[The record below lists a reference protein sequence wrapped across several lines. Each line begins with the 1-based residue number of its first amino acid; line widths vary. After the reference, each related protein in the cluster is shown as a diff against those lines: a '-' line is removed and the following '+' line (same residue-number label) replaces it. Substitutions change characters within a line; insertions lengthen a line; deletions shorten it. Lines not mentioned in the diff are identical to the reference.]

1 MAVVAALTMQGV
13 VFDGDG
19 LALGVVAVPEL
30 SEARAALVRIRATG
44 ICGTDRAILLG
55 EFPAV
60 PGVVLGHE
68 SVGEV
73 VAVGDSAGR
82 VRPGDQV
89 VINPTYYCGECSDC
103 RSERARYCPHKDG
116 RELGIDCPGTMA
128 EFAMVDERFLHPLPP
143 GMPYRRAVLI
153 EPLAC
158 VLANLEAAA
167 PGWDDAVVVAGGG
180 PIGMLVAL
188 VLAARG
194 YRPWLA
200 EQDPVRVRLAAEAL
214 PEVRVLHTAT
224 LDVGRPDVVVDTTGV
239 LLAEAVRVV
248 APGGTVVVMGERE
261 AATAALGA
269 RSIATRGIRV
279 VGAGPYPPRLFE
291 VAVRLAETLP
301 LERLVTHEVPLSR
314 MTEAFA
320 LLGVGADGNRSGDGY
335 RAGKVLLTPDGAA

>member
-1 MAVVAALTMQGV
+1 MTILAARTMRGV
-13 VFDGDG
+13 VFDGAG
-19 LALGVVAVPEL
+19 PVLATVPLPEL
-30 SEARAALVRIRATG
+30 GEPRSALVRVRATG

-73 VAVGDSAGR
+73 VATGEGTGR
-82 VRPGDQV
+82 VRPGDRV
-89 VINPTYYCGECSDC
+89 VINPTYYCGECPEC
-103 RSERARYCPHKDG
+103 RTERARYCPHKDG

-128 EFAMVDERFLHPLPP
+128 EFVTVDQRFLHPLPA
-143 GMPYRRAVLI
+143 GMSYRRAVLI

-158 VLANLEAAA
+158 VLANLEVAA
-167 PGWDDAVVVAGGG
+167 PGWDDTVLVAGGG
-180 PIGMLVAL
+180 PIGMLAAL

-194 YRPWLA
+194 HRPWLA
-200 EQDPVRVRLAAEAL
+200 ERDPVRVRLAAEVL
-214 PEVRVLHTAT
+214 PEVRVVHTAT
-224 LDVGRPDVVVDTTGV
+224 LDTERPDVVVDTTGV

-261 AATAALGA
+261 AATATLGA

-279 VGAGPYPPRLFE
+279 AGAGPYPPRLFE

-301 LERLVTHEVPLSR
+301 LERLITHEVPLSR
-314 MTEAFA
+314 MVEAFA
-320 LLGVGADGNRSGDGY
+320 LLGIGGEGY
-335 RAGKVLLTPDGAA
+335 RAGKVLLTPDGTA

>member
-1 MAVVAALTMQGV
+1 MTILAARTVQGV
-13 VFDGDG
+13 VFDGTG
-19 LALGVVAVPEL
+19 PTLGAVAIPEL
-30 SEARAALVRIRATG
+30 SEPRAALVRIRATG

-73 VAVGDSAGR
+73 VAVGEDAGR
-82 VRPGDQV
+82 VRPGDRV

-103 RSERARYCPHKDG
+103 RTERARYCPYKDG
-116 RELGIDCPGTMA
+116 RELGIDCPGTMT

-158 VLANLEAAA
+158 VLANLEQAA
-167 PGWDDAVVVAGGG
+167 PGWDDAVLVAGGG
-180 PIGMLVAL
+180 PIGMLAAL

-194 YRPWLA
+194 HRPWLA
-200 EQDPVRVRLAAEAL
+200 ERDPVRVRLAAEL
-214 PEVRVLHTAT
+214 LPPEVRVVHTAT
-224 LDVGRPDVVVDTTGV
+224 LDTGRPDVVVDTTGV

-261 AATAALGA
+261 AATATLGA

-279 VGAGPYPPRLFE
+279 AGAGPYPPRLFE
-291 VAVRLAETLP
+291 VAVRLAETLA
-301 LERLVTHEVPLSR
+301 LERLVTHEMPLSR
-314 MTEAFA
+314 MVDAFA
-320 LLGVGADGNRSGDGY
+320 LLGVGGDGY
-335 RAGKVLLTPDGAA
+335 RAGKVLLTPGGAA